1 MKIVVLV
8 GDGMGDFPVESL
20 GGLTPL
26 QAAKAPTLQK
36 IASSGDLRM
45 VNTVP
50 KNLSP
55 GSDVANMALLGYD
68 AEHNYTGR
76 APIEAAGANIKM
88 NPSDVAFRCN
98 LVTIEDNIMKDYSA
112 GHISSKESEEIIKS
126 LENELGNEDINF
138 YSGVQYRH
146 ILMTNG
152 IGENTTCIPP
162 HEIIDK
168 NILEFLPTGI
178 EADRIVDLMK
188 ASYKIL
194 KNHPVNITRIKE
206 GKNPATHIWLWGQGR
221 QMKLESYKNLY
232 GLSGGIISAVD
243 LLKGLA
249 SLTGLKAPDVEGATG
264 FIDTNYKGKVKAALE
279 ILKDEDFVFVHIEAP
294 DECGHLGDAKLKTR
308 AIELFDSEI
317 CLPILNW
324 LESQNEEYLLILCM
338 DHRTPVSLKGHTS
351 DPVPMAALHGP
362 ITELNCT
369 KRFDENVN
377 NGISECNAYEWIQQ
391 LLLNAIR

>member
-26 QAAKAPTLQK
+26 QAAKTPTLQK

-76 APIEAAGANIKM
+76 APIEAAGADIEM
-88 NPSDVAFRCN
+88 EASDVAFRCN
-98 LVTIEDNIMKDYSA
+98 LVTIKNNIMKDYSA
-112 GHISSKESEEIIKS
+112 GHISSEESHEIIQFLQNQLS
-126 LENELGNEDINF
+126 DEDTNF
-138 YSGVQYRH
+138 YNGVQYRH

-152 IGENTTCIPP
+152 MGEKTVCVPP

-168 NILEFLPTGI
+168 NILKFLPTGI
-178 EADRIVDLMK
+178 DSDRIINLMNK
-188 ASYKIL
+188 SHELL
-194 KNHPVNITRIKE
+194 KNHPVNLNRIKQ

-221 QMKLESYKNLY
+221 QMKLESYENLY

-249 SLTGLKAPDVEGATG
+249 RLTGLKAPDVEGATG
-264 FIDTNYKGKVKAALE
+264 FIDTNYKGKVEAALE
-279 ILKDEDFVFVHIEAP
+279 ILNKEDFVFVHIEAP
-294 DECGHLGDAKLKTR
+294 DECGHLGDAHLKTK

-317 CLPILNW
+317 CQPILNW
-324 LESQNEEYLLILCM
+324 LESQNNQYLLILCM
-338 DHRTPVSLKGHTS
+338 DHRTPISLKGHTS
-351 DPVPMAALHGP
+351 DPVPMVALHGP
-362 ITELNCT
+362 ITKYNCNVS
-369 KRFDENVN
+369 FDENVN
-377 NGISECNAYEWIQQ
+377 NGISQCNAYEWIQH
-391 LLLNAIR
+391 LLLNATK

>member
-1 MKIVVLV
+1 
-8 GDGMGDFPVESL
+8 
-20 GGLTPL
+20 
-26 QAAKAPTLQK
+26 
-36 IASSGDLRM
+36 
-45 VNTVP
+45 
-50 KNLSP
+50 
-55 GSDVANMALLGYD
+55 
-68 AEHNYTGR
+68 
-76 APIEAAGANIKM
+76 
-88 NPSDVAFRCN
+88 
-98 LVTIEDNIMKDYSA
+98 MKDYSA

-178 EADRIVDLMK
+178 EADRIIDLMK

-249 SLTGLKAPDVEGATG
+249 LSL
-264 FIDTNYKGKVKAALE
+264 I
-279 ILKDEDFVFVHIEAP
+279 HI
-294 DECGHLGDAKLKTR
+294 
-308 AIELFDSEI
+308 
-317 CLPILNW
+317 
-324 LESQNEEYLLILCM
+324 
-338 DHRTPVSLKGHTS
+338 
-351 DPVPMAALHGP
+351 
-362 ITELNCT
+362 
-369 KRFDENVN
+369 
-377 NGISECNAYEWIQQ
+377 
-391 LLLNAIR
+391 

>member
-1 MKIVVLV
+1 
-8 GDGMGDFPVESL
+8 MGD
-20 GGLTPL
+20 
-26 QAAKAPTLQK
+26 
-36 IASSGDLRM
+36 
-45 VNTVP
+45 
-50 KNLSP
+50 
-55 GSDVANMALLGYD
+55 
-68 AEHNYTGR
+68 
-76 APIEAAGANIKM
+76 
-88 NPSDVAFRCN
+88 
-98 LVTIEDNIMKDYSA
+98 
-112 GHISSKESEEIIKS
+112 
-126 LENELGNEDINF
+126 EDINF

-308 AIELFDSEI
+308 AIELYDSEI